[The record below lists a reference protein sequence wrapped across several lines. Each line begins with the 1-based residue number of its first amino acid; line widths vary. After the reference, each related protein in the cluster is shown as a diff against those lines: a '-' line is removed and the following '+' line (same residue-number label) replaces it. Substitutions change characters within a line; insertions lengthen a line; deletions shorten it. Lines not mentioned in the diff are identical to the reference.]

1 VLVLVAVV
9 LVLVAVVLVLV
20 AVVLKEM
27 GSPVGMFTPPAPVLP
42 SAGSPVGDTLA
53 PGICITPTR
62 GSNGTAATH

>member
-1 VLVLVAVV
+1 
-9 LVLVAVVLVLV
+9 VLVLV

-27 GSPVGMFTPPAPVLP
+27 ELGSPVGMFTPPAPVLP

-53 PGICITPTR
+53 PGICITPTG